1 MEKIPYLGLPNC
13 YRLTNGD
20 VEVVV
25 ATDVG
30 PRILR
35 YGFPGEENVL
45 GEVPEAAKTTALGEW
60 KPWGGHRLWAAP
72 EAVPRTYHPDNAPVE
87 AAGDRLT
94 ARLAGPVEVATGLRK
109 EMAVAL
115 CESGTDV
122 VVTHRVWNLGLWP
135 VEIAP
140 WALTVVR
147 GGGFAVVPQESYA
160 PHGDETLLPVRSL
173 VLWSYSDLGDPRFGY
188 SRKYVFVRCDPQAGA
203 AVKLG
208 LSNSLGWLAYALGGA
223 IFVKRFAY
231 DPAAAYPD
239 RGSNAEVFTAGGYME
254 LESLGPLSRVEP
266 GAAAEHVERWSLH
279 RCAALTPDEAAVD
292 AVLAQIVGH
301 A

>member
-1 MEKIPYLGLPNC
+1 MEQIPYLGLPNC

-35 YGFPGEENVL
+35 YGFPGEANVL

-87 AAGDRLT
+87 LSGSGLS
-94 ARLAGPVEVATGLRK
+94 ARLAGPVEAVTGLRK
-109 EMAVAL
+109 EVTVAL
-115 CESGTDV
+115 SEAGADA

-135 VEIAP
+135 VDVAP

-147 GGGFAVVPQESYA
+147 GGGFAVIPQEPYA
-160 PHGDETLLPVRSL
+160 PHGDETLLPVRS
-173 VLWSYSDLGDPRFGY
+173 VALWSYSDLGDPRFGY
-188 SRKYVFVRCDPQAGA
+188 SRKYVFVRCDPAVGS

-208 LSNSLGWLAYALGGA
+208 LSNSLGWLAYALDGTV
-223 IFVKRFAY
+223 FVKRFAY
-231 DPAAAYPD
+231 DRAAAYPD
-239 RGSNAEVFTAGGYME
+239 LGCNAEVFTAGGYME
-254 LESLGPLSRVEP
+254 LESLGPLSRLEP
-266 GAAAEHVERWSLH
+266 GAAVEHVERWSLDH
-279 RCAALTPDEAAVD
+279 TGDVAPDEASVD
-292 AVLAQIVGH
+292 AALGPIMGKE
-301 A
+301 